1 MPRTVR
7 PNIGVVKGCGAWS
20 CARRPSR
27 AGVIRP
33 GFCRGDRTT
42 SERDGIGIFFKSSFD
57 KTPDQLA
64 CILMTSRSG
73 IKDAYAITF
82 WDASFSIIGGG
93 GGGAV
98 GDAFLIIFRR

>member
-1 MPRTVR
+1 
-7 PNIGVVKGCGAWS
+7 
-20 CARRPSR
+20 
-27 AGVIRP
+27 
-33 GFCRGDRTT
+33 
-42 SERDGIGIFFKSSFD
+42 
-57 KTPDQLA
+57 
-64 CILMTSRSG
+64 MTSRSG